1 MVVILCLHNSSMV
14 VPIVI
19 HSLVITSITIVL
31 QALLPVPFLVCDS
44 VWCNVVQC
52 SAVWVW
58 VCVFGVG
65 WGRGWWRVVLECVL
79 ECNVMFG
86 AFVRVG
92 GLERGE
98 IERERE
104 RWGMECCSLEH
115 IRVNNLGTM
124 PAYAR
129 LC

>member
-1 MVVILCLHNSSMV
+1 MQCG
-14 VPIVI
+14 
-19 HSLVITSITIVL
+19 
-31 QALLPVPFLVCDS
+31 A
-44 VWCNVVQC
+44 VW
-52 SAVWVW
+52 VWVW